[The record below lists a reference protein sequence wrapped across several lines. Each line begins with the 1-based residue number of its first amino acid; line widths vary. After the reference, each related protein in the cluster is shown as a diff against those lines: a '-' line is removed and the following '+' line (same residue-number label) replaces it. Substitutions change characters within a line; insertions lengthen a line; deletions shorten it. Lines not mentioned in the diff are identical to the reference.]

1 MTNRIMS
8 TASVG
13 GVHYLNSA
21 VDATPTEFSAQSAAC
36 FDKSK
41 ALKFEL

>member
-1 MTNRIMS
+1 M
-8 TASVG
+8 G

-21 VDATPTEFSAQSAAC
+21 VDTTLTEFAAQCAAF

-41 ALKFEL
+41 ALKLDYKKFVKNIDI